1 MNDTPALLID
11 IGNTRI
17 KWAWCHSSPLSR
29 SRDSGHPSSPLS
41 RLRERGRGRGES
53 QPHPTPE
60 QNPSD
65 PLPTPWQTSGAQPH
79 ANLATLAQTWRTLA
93 SAGPAPAVWI
103 SNVAGPTMAAALDA
117 ALAEAFDGPPATVN
131 WWRST
136 PNQGLLHNGYRE
148 PIQLGVDR
156 WLGAIGARY
165 AIPDGNLLIVTAGT
179 ATTIDVVTAP
189 EDHDPAGKSR
199 FEGGLILPGLSLM
212 MGSLAR
218 NTAQLPALELTD
230 AAGAPPWADN
240 TRDAIAAGC
249 LAAQT
254 GAIERAWRALS
265 SRGPV
270 HGLLSGGAQQALANA
285 LTLPVARH
293 ENLVLLGLWVV
304 AAETAVG

>member
-1 MNDTPALLID
+1 MTVSAAVAPALLID

-17 KWAWCHSSPLSR
+17 KWAWCPAPPQEP
-29 SRDSGHPSSPLS
+29 D
-41 RLRERGRGRGES
+41 RESGES
-53 QPHPTPE
+53 PPPA
-60 QNPSD
+60 
-65 PLPTPWQTSGAQPH
+65 TPWQASGAEPH
-79 ANLATLAQTWRTLA
+79 ANLDALTRTWRTV
-93 SAGPAPAVWI
+93 AGQGPVPSVWI
-103 SNVAGPTMAAALDA
+103 SNVAGPTIAAALDA
-117 ALAEAFDGPPATVN
+117 ALAEAFDGPPAIVN
-131 WWRST
+131 WWRSS
-136 PNQGLLHNGYRE
+136 PRQGRLDNGYRE

-156 WLGAIGARY
+156 WLGAIGARH

-189 EDHDPAGKSR
+189 ADGDPAGKSR

-218 NTAQLPALELTD
+218 NTAQLPALDLTD

-270 HGLLSGGAQQALANA
+270 HGLLSGGAQQVLANT
-285 LTLPVARH
+285 LTLPFARH

-304 AAETAVG
+304 AAESAV